1 MEEYNLNLAEDNSSE
16 MSNLEVFTSTIDE
29 EYNFE
34 TKDIIKEKTI
44 IQKINDS
51 LKLKLEDNKM
61 YKAKFNGTKIFSTE
75 LNREK
80 LGLAFEVFD
89 GDLSKKEYINLYFYS
104 NNEACIE
111 VSIWKLKKF
120 AKMFGIELDGDDL
133 EDLHSMKRALAV
145 LEGNWVEVKQTTRYD
160 EKSKNSYS
168 NIEVVSVLGKE
179 YESECNI

>member
-44 IQKINDS
+44 IQKINDG
-51 LKLKLEDNKM
+51 LKLTLEDNKI

-89 GDLSKKEYINLYFYS
+89 DNLSKEEYINLFFYS
-104 NNEACIE
+104 NNDACIRL
-111 VSIWKLKKF
+111 SLLKLLKF
-120 AKMFGIELDGDDL
+120 AEMFGIGLGDDDL

-160 EKSKNSYS
+160 EKSKKTYS
-168 NIEVVSVLGKE
+168 NIEVVSVLGKD
-179 YESECNI
+179 YEIGGNL